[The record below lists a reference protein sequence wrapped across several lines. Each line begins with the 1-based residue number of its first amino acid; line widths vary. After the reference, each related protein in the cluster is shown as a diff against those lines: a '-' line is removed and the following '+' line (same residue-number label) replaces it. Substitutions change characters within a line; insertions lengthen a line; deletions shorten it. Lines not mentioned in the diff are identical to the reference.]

1 MDALRTLASI
11 GLATLFCVAGPS
23 RVWAWTHAT
32 VDTDPGTTLYW
43 RARRVEVR
51 IAYGSC
57 VDAPESAVRASV
69 LQAMTEWS
77 TAGTGCADM
86 SLVEGRALTGGGAF
100 ATNLD
105 GGDPDGENRLVW
117 RQTAWPRDD
126 AGEVI
131 ALTTLVYDRAT
142 GAIVD
147 ADIDVNGEDYYFT
160 TTDDAGTVVTDVQ
173 NTVTHELGHL
183 LGLGHSDVADATMY
197 GSSDPGETSKRELD
211 GDDVAAVCTVYP
223 YGAPTPRGLGR
234 SSGGLTSA
242 SGCNVG
248 GAGHARAGTGLG
260 WLAAL
265 ALAAALAIV
274 ARRRA
279 RGARGATRARGLAHG
294 AAGARGLAHGA
305 ADARGHFFAGSA
317 RARGARAARAGL
329 GAVAVVAGLAL
340 APGRASATVVVAFDL
355 RELVDRADEV
365 ALVEAIDVRS
375 LRDARGRIVTDTVVR
390 VIESVEGGARV
401 GDTFVIRR
409 LGGVVGD
416 LGMHVEG
423 EATLAP
429 GERAIVFAKRVAPSA
444 PLRTVGMAQGVMP
457 VRANGA
463 HALVMPGGAG
473 LVLVRPLPGGRLAP
487 ATAALTAPRAL
498 DELLDALRTIST
510 DLRGP

>member
-1 MDALRTLASI
+1 MRALRTLASI

-23 RVWAWTHAT
+23 RVRAWRHAT
-32 VDTDPGTTLYW
+32 VDSEPGTTLFW
-43 RARRVEVR
+43 RSRRVEIR
-51 IAYGSC
+51 SAYGTC

-69 LQAMTEWS
+69 LQALNEWS
-77 TAGTGCADM
+77 TAGAGCADM
-86 SLVEGRALTGGGAF
+86 SLVEGRTLAGSGSF

-105 GGDPDGENRLVW
+105 GGDPDHENRLVW
-117 RQTAWPRDD
+117 RQHDWPRAD
-126 AGEVI
+126 AGDVI

-147 ADIDVNGEDYYFT
+147 ADIDVNGEDFYFT

-173 NTVTHELGHL
+173 NTVAHELGHV
-183 LGLGHSDVADATMY
+183 LGFGHSDIEEATMY
-197 GSSDPGETSKRELD
+197 GSSEPGDIGKRELD
-211 GDDVAAVCTVYP
+211 GDDVQAVCTVYP

-248 GAGHARAGTGLG
+248 GAGAGSG
-260 WLAAL
+260 WLVVL
-265 ALAAALAIV
+265 ALGLALVLV

-279 RGARGATRARGLAHG
+279 RIAQHAALEMVAR
-294 AAGARGLAHGA
+294 
-305 ADARGHFFAGSA
+305 
-317 RARGARAARAGL
+317 RGARVARHAAL
-329 GAVAVVAGLAL
+329 LAVAVVSGLGL
-340 APGRASATVVVAFDL
+340 APGRAHATVVVAFDL

-365 ALVEAIDVRS
+365 ALVEAIDAHS
-375 LRDARGRIVTDTVVR
+375 LRDERGRIVTDTVVR
-390 VIESVEGGARV
+390 VLESVEGGARV

-423 EATLAP
+423 EAELAP
-429 GERAIVFAKRVAPSA
+429 GDRAIVFAKRVAADA

-457 VRANGA
+457 VRPNGTRD
-463 HALVMPGGAG
+463 LVMPGGAG
-473 LVLVRPLPGGRLAP
+473 LVLVRPLAGGRLA
-487 ATAALTAPRAL
+487 AGTAALSAPRAL
-498 DELLDALRTIST
+498 DELLDTLRTISA